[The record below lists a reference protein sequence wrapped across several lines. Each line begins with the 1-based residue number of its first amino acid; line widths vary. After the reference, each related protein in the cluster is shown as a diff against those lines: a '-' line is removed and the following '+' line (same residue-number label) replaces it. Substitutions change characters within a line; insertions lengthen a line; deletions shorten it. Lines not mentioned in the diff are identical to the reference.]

1 MSFAPSEKILNED
14 GSIYH
19 LHLHPHQIPDT
30 ILLVGDPERVP
41 KVSALFD
48 EVSDR
53 IHAREFHTHLG
64 RIGTT
69 DLAVISTGIGTDN
82 IDIVLNE
89 LDVLV
94 NEERAQRKSLRI
106 IRLGTSGSVNET
118 LPVGTL
124 VFSEFAIGTE
134 GLMNFYDWEADVQE
148 ESLAAAFSIQVDS
161 LSGVALPY
169 AVEASLNHENWR
181 NLADVAGITVTC
193 NGFYAPQGRQ
203 MMAPTR
209 TKNFLQEM
217 AQFSW
222 NDRRITNFEM
232 ETSGILGLS
241 KLMGHRAASFSA
253 ILANRQLG
261 TFHPNPESVVR
272 SMIERV
278 LGELG

>member
-1 MSFAPSEKILNED
+1 VNFSPSEKILNED

-41 KVSALFD
+41 KVSGMFD
-48 EVSDR
+48 QVEERV
-53 IHAREFHTHLG
+53 HAREFHTHFG
-64 RIGTT
+64 RIGNTS
-69 DLAVISTGIGTDN
+69 LAVISTGIGTDN

-94 NEERAQRKSLRI
+94 NEEREQRKSLRI

-124 VFSEFAIGTE
+124 VYSEFAIGTE

-148 ESLAAAFSIQVDS
+148 ESLATAFSLQVDS
-161 LSGVALPY
+161 LCGVALPY
-169 AVEASLNHENWR
+169 AIEATLNHDHWK

-203 MMAPTR
+203 LLAPTR
-209 TKNFLQEM
+209 TQNFLKDM
-217 AQFSW
+217 AKFQW

-241 KLMGHRAASFSA
+241 KLMGHRAASYSA

-278 LGELG
+278 LGVLG

>member
-19 LHLHPHQIPDT
+19 LHLHPHQVPDT
-30 ILLVGDPERVP
+30 LLLVGDPERVP

-48 EVSDR
+48 VVEEQ
-53 IHAREFHTHLG
+53 IQAREFHTHIG
-64 RIGTT
+64 RIGSTS
-69 DLAVISTGIGTDN
+69 LAVISTGIGTDN

-94 NEERAQRKSLRI
+94 NEEREQRKSLRI

-124 VFSEFAIGTE
+124 VFSDFAIGTE

-148 ESLAAAFSIQVDS
+148 ESLAAAFSLQVDS

-169 AVEASLNHENWR
+169 AVEATLNHDNWK

-209 TKNFLQEM
+209 TKNFLKEM

-222 NDRRITNFEM
+222 NNRRITNFEM

>member
-1 MSFAPSEKILNED
+1 VNFAASEKILNDD

-19 LHLHPHQIPDT
+19 LHLHAHQVPDT
-30 ILLVGDPERVP
+30 LLLVGDPERVP
-41 KVSALFD
+41 KVSGMFD
-48 EVSDR
+48 QVEER
-53 IHAREFHTHLG
+53 IHAREFHTHIG
-64 RIGTT
+64 RIGNTS
-69 DLAVISTGIGTDN
+69 LAVISTGIGTDN

-94 NEERAQRKSLRI
+94 NEEREERKSLRI
-106 IRLGTSGSVNET
+106 IRLGTSGCVNET

-124 VFSEFAIGTE
+124 VYSEFAIGTE
-134 GLMNFYDWEADVQE
+134 GLMNFYDWEANGTE
-148 ESLAAAFSIQVDS
+148 ESLASAFSVQVDS

-169 AVEASLNHENWR
+169 AVEAPLNHERWK

-203 MMAPTR
+203 LLAPTR
-209 TKNFLQEM
+209 TQNFLKEM
-217 AQFSW
+217 AKFQW

-232 ETSGILGLS
+232 ETAGILGLS
-241 KLMGHRAASFSA
+241 KLMGHRAASYSA

-261 TFHPNPESVVR
+261 TFHPNPEGVVR